1 VSAKPTQRFLLVMYF
16 TILDEVWELLDFG
29 GATALNAGG
38 SC

>member
-1 VSAKPTQRFLLVMYF
+1 VSAKPTQRFLLVMYYL
-16 TILDEVWELLDFG
+16 LDEVWELLDFG